1 LALPEREI
9 MGDFFDN
16 LYNAFS
22 LLVWSDWLT
31 LLILIFFIVRGFIQ
45 GLAKEIISLIFLIFA
60 IILAWFF
67 YEGLANTL
75 LSSPD
80 TSESRSVYGLA
91 FGAIVLGFWLTKK
104 ALYKLTKAAS
114 FIGNPC
120 ALNSCVSIALF
131 LGIIA
136 IISWNYVYVLAD
148 LEVVEV
154 IIANNGIRTWAS
166 FAGIYAVI
174 FIAARALVRILN
186 ITVGTEQPCL
196 LAPFFERILNILSGI
211 DNLLNARNI
220 VGIKNKL
227 LGAFVGLF
235 KGGISVLIIVLVLQS
250 VSWVS
255 QQYFWIETQGV
266 LRIFQDWSVGI
277 KPNLSEHLLF
287 VELEPGDEI
296 IAEYL
301 LEIKE

>member
-1 LALPEREI
+1 

-16 LYNAFS
+16 LWNAIS

-31 LLILIFFIVRGFIQ
+31 LLILVCFIVRGFIQ
-45 GLAKEIISLIFLIFA
+45 GLAKEIISLIFLILA

-75 LSSPD
+75 LSNFESP
-80 TSESRSVYGLA
+80 ENQSVYGLA

-104 ALYKLTKAAS
+104 ALYRLTQAAS
-114 FIGNPC
+114 FISNPC
-120 ALNSCVSIALF
+120 ALNSCVSIGLF
-131 LGIIA
+131 LGVIA
-136 IISWNYVYVLAD
+136 IISWNYVDILAD
-148 LEVVEV
+148 LEVIEV
-154 IIANNGIRTWAS
+154 IIANNGIRTWVS
-166 FAGIYAVI
+166 FTVIYAVI
-174 FIAARALVRILN
+174 FIAARALVRILS
-186 ITVGTEQPCL
+186 ITIGTEQPCL
-196 LAPFFERILNILSGI
+196 LAPFFERVLNTLSSI

-227 LGAFVGLF
+227 FGAFVGLF
-235 KGGISVLIIVLVLQS
+235 KGCISVLIIVLVLQS

-255 QQYFWIETQGV
+255 QQYFWIETQGA
-266 LRIFQDWSVGI
+266 LRIFQDWSVVI

-301 LEIKE
+301 LEMKE

>member
-1 LALPEREI
+1 

-16 LYNAFS
+16 LWNAIS

-31 LLILIFFIVRGFIQ
+31 LLILVCFIVRGFIQ
-45 GLAKEIISLIFLIFA
+45 GLAKEIISLIFLILA

-75 LSSPD
+75 LSNFESP
-80 TSESRSVYGLA
+80 ENQSVYGFA

-104 ALYKLTKAAS
+104 ALYRLTQAAS
-114 FIGNPC
+114 FISNPC
-120 ALNSCVSIALF
+120 ALNSFVSIGLF
-131 LGIIA
+131 LGVIA
-136 IISWNYVYVLAD
+136 IISWNYVDILAD
-148 LEVVEV
+148 LEVIEV
-154 IIANNGIRTWAS
+154 IIANNGIRAWVS
-166 FAGIYAVI
+166 FTVIYAVI
-174 FIAARALVRILN
+174 FIAARALVRILS
-186 ITVGTEQPCL
+186 ITIGTEQPCL
-196 LAPFFERILNILSGI
+196 LAPFFERVLNTLSSI

-227 LGAFVGLF
+227 FGAFVGLF
-235 KGGISVLIIVLVLQS
+235 KGCISVLIIVLVLQS

-255 QQYFWIETQGV
+255 QQYFWIETQGA
-266 LRIFQDWSVGI
+266 LRIFQDWSVVI

>member
-1 LALPEREI
+1 

-16 LYNAFS
+16 LWNAIS

-31 LLILIFFIVRGFIQ
+31 LLILVCFIVRGFIQ
-45 GLAKEIISLIFLIFA
+45 GLAKEIISLIFLILA

-75 LSSPD
+75 LSNFESP
-80 TSESRSVYGLA
+80 ENQSVYGLA

-104 ALYKLTKAAS
+104 ALYRLTQAAS
-114 FIGNPC
+114 FISNPC
-120 ALNSCVSIALF
+120 ALNSCVSIGLF
-131 LGIIA
+131 LGVIA
-136 IISWNYVYVLAD
+136 IISWNYVDILAD
-148 LEVVEV
+148 LEVIEV
-154 IIANNGIRTWAS
+154 IIANNGIRTWVS
-166 FAGIYAVI
+166 FTVIYAVI
-174 FIAARALVRILN
+174 FIAARALVRILS
-186 ITVGTEQPCL
+186 ITIGTEQPCL
-196 LAPFFERILNILSGI
+196 LAPFFERVLNTLSSI

-227 LGAFVGLF
+227 FGAFVGLF
-235 KGGISVLIIVLVLQS
+235 KGCISVLIIVLVLQS

-255 QQYFWIETQGV
+255 QQYFWIETQGA
-266 LRIFQDWSVGI
+266 LRIFQDWSVVI

>member
-1 LALPEREI
+1 

-16 LYNAFS
+16 LYNAIS

-31 LLILIFFIVRGFIQ
+31 LLILIFFIVRGFTQ
-45 GLAKEIISLIFLIFA
+45 GLAKEIISFIFLIFA

-75 LSSPD
+75 LSSF
-80 TSESRSVYGLA
+80 ESPENQSVYGLA

-104 ALYKLTKAAS
+104 ALYRLTNAAS
-114 FIGNPC
+114 FISNPC
-120 ALNSCVSIALF
+120 ALNSGVSIALF
-131 LGIIA
+131 LGIIV
-136 IISWNYVYVLAD
+136 IISWNYVGVLAD
-148 LEVVEV
+148 LEMAEVFITNDSIRIWTSFVV
-154 IIANNGIRTWAS
+154 
-166 FAGIYAVI
+166 IYAVI

-186 ITVGTEQPCL
+186 ITIGTEQPCV
-196 LAPFFERILNILSGI
+196 LAPFFERVLNILSGI
-211 DNLLNARNI
+211 DNLLNARSI
-220 VGIKNKL
+220 VGINNKL
-227 LGAFVGLF
+227 LGAFIGLF

-266 LRIFQDWSVGI
+266 LRIFQDWSVDI
-277 KPNLSEHLLF
+277 KPSLSEHLLF

-301 LEIKE
+301 LERKE